1 MGSDIAHGRVALVT
15 GASRGI
21 GRAIAKALA
30 ANGAAVAVNYR
41 ANAEAARQTA
51 AEIEGHGG
59 RAITIQADVA
69 DKTAVEAMAGQV
81 TKELGPIDILVNNA
95 GLLIP
100 GELLDYKEEDLDR
113 MWGVNVKGV
122 LHCTGAVVPSMIERK
137 YGRIINLSSNA
148 AMGTAFPGTT
158 MYAAT
163 KAAVAIL
170 TKRFAFDF
178 GKHGITVNA
187 VLPGFTVTDMTTGG
201 KPPEQV
207 EQILETVSSRSM
219 LARPGE
225 VEDIA
230 HVVSFLASDKTS
242 FMTGQ
247 YLMADGGR
255 MDYLTHTCGRPVA
268 AQRRRVPN
276 ARNAY

>member
-1 MGSDIAHGRVALVT
+1 MGSDIVHGRVALVT

-21 GRAIAKALA
+21 GRAIAKGLA
-30 ANGAAVAVNYR
+30 ADGAAVAVNYC
-41 ANAEAARQTA
+41 NNVEAAQQTA
-51 AEIEGHGG
+51 GEIQGEGG
-59 RAITIQADVA
+59 RAITVRADVA
-69 DKTAVEAMAGQV
+69 DKTAVEAMAGQI

-95 GLLIP
+95 GVLIP

-113 MWGVNVKGV
+113 MWAINVKGV
-122 LHCTGAVVPSMIERK
+122 LYCTGAVVPSMIERK

-148 AMGTAFPGTT
+148 AMGTSFPGTT

-170 TKRFAFDF
+170 TKRFALDF

-187 VLPGFTVTDMTTGG
+187 VLPGFVGTDMTTGG
-201 KPPEQV
+201 KSPEQV
-207 EQILETVSSRSM
+207 EQILETVSSKSM

-247 YLMADGGR
+247 YLMSDGGR
-255 MDYLTHTCGRPVA
+255 MDYLTHT
-268 AQRRRVPN
+268 
-276 ARNAY
+276 

>member
-1 MGSDIAHGRVALVT
+1 MGSDIARGRVALVT

-21 GRAIAKALA
+21 GRAIAKSLA
-30 ANGAAVAVNYR
+30 ADGAAVAVNYR
-41 ANAEAARQTA
+41 ANAEAAQLTA
-51 AEIEGHGG
+51 DEIQGAGG
-59 RAITIQADVA
+59 RAITVQADVA
-69 DKTAVEAMAGQV
+69 DKSAVEAMAGRV

-95 GLLIP
+95 ALLIP

-113 MWGVNVKGV
+113 MWGANVKGV
-122 LHCTGAVVPSMIERK
+122 LYCTGAVVGSMIERK

-187 VLPGFTVTDMTTGG
+187 VLPGFTVTEMTTGG

-207 EQILETVSSRSM
+207 RQILETVSSRSM
-219 LARPGE
+219 MARPGE

-255 MDYLTHTCGRPVA
+255 MDYLTHT
-268 AQRRRVPN
+268 
-276 ARNAY
+276 

>member
-1 MGSDIAHGRVALVT
+1 MGSNDAESRVALVT

-21 GRAIAKALA
+21 GRAIAKLLA
-30 ANGAAVAVNYR
+30 ADGAAVGINYR
-41 ANAEAARQTA
+41 RGTKAARQLA
-51 AEIEGHGG
+51 AEIQNGGG
-59 RAITIQADVA
+59 RAVAVQADVT
-69 DKTAVEAMAGQV
+69 DKTAVEAMVEQI
-81 TKELGPIDILVNNA
+81 TDELGPVDILVNNA

-113 MWGVNVKGV
+113 MWATNVKGV
-122 LHCTGAVVPSMIERK
+122 LYCTGAVVGSMIERK
-137 YGRIINLSSNA
+137 FGRIINLSSNA

-158 MYAAT
+158 MYAVT

-219 LARPGE
+219 LARPGK

-230 HVVSFLASDKTS
+230 HVVAFLASGKSS

-255 MDYLTHTCGRPVA
+255 MDYLTHT
-268 AQRRRVPN
+268 
-276 ARNAY
+276 

>member
-1 MGSDIAHGRVALVT
+1 MDSDIAHGRVALVT

-21 GRAIAKALA
+21 GRAIAKGLA

-41 ANAEAARQTA
+41 TNANAARQTVG
-51 AEIEGHGG
+51 EIQGHGG

-69 DKTAVEAMAGQV
+69 DKTAVEAMVGQV
-81 TKELGPIDILVNNA
+81 TKEIGPIDILVNNA

-113 MWGVNVKGV
+113 MWGANVKGV
-122 LHCTGAVVPSMIERK
+122 LYCTGAVVPSMIEHK

-207 EQILETVSSRSM
+207 EQTLETVSSRSM

-255 MDYLTHTCGRPVA
+255 MDYLTHT
-268 AQRRRVPN
+268 
-276 ARNAY
+276 

>member
-1 MGSDIAHGRVALVT
+1 MGSDIAPGRVALVT

-21 GRAIAKALA
+21 GRAIAKGLA

-41 ANAEAARQTA
+41 TNADAARQTA
-51 AEIEGHGG
+51 GEIQGHGG

-69 DKTAVEAMAGQV
+69 DQTAVEAMVGQV
-81 TKELGPIDILVNNA
+81 TKEIGPIDILVNNA

-113 MWGVNVKGV
+113 MWGANVKGV
-122 LHCTGAVVPSMIERK
+122 LYCTGAVVPSMIERK

-187 VLPGFTVTDMTTGG
+187 VLPGFTVTEMTTGG
-201 KPPEQV
+201 KSPEQV
-207 EQILETVSSRSM
+207 EQILETISSRSM

-247 YLMADGGR
+247 YLMSDGGR
-255 MDYLTHTCGRPVA
+255 MDYLTHT
-268 AQRRRVPN
+268 
-276 ARNAY
+276 

>member
-1 MGSDIAHGRVALVT
+1 MDSNIARGRVALVT

-21 GRAIAKALA
+21 GRAIAKGLA
-30 ANGAAVAVNYR
+30 ADGAAVAVNYR
-41 ANAEAARQTA
+41 ANAEAAQQTA
-51 AEIEGHGG
+51 GEIQGQGG
-59 RAITIQADVA
+59 RAITVQADVA
-69 DKTAVEAMAGQV
+69 DKTAVEAMVVQV
-81 TKELGPIDILVNNA
+81 TKELGAIDILVNNA

-113 MWGVNVKGV
+113 MWAANVKGV
-122 LHCTGAVVPSMIERK
+122 LNCTGAVVPSMIERK

-148 AMGTAFPGTT
+148 AMGTSFPGTT

-170 TKRFAFDF
+170 TKRFALDF

-187 VLPGFTVTDMTTGG
+187 VLPGFVGTDMTTGG
-201 KPPEQV
+201 KSPEQV
-207 EQILETVSSRSM
+207 EQILETVSSKSM
-219 LARPGE
+219 LARPGK

-247 YLMADGGR
+247 YLMSDGGR
-255 MDYLTHTCGRPVA
+255 MDYLTHT
-268 AQRRRVPN
+268 
-276 ARNAY
+276 

>member
-255 MDYLTHTCGRPVA
+255 MDYLTHT
-268 AQRRRVPN
+268 
-276 ARNAY
+276 

>member
-1 MGSDIAHGRVALVT
+1 MGSDIAQGRVALVT

-21 GRAIAKALA
+21 GRAIAKGLA
-30 ANGAAVAVNYR
+30 ADGAAVAVNYR
-41 ANAEAARQTA
+41 TNAEAARQTA
-51 AEIEGHGG
+51 GEIQGDGG
-59 RAITIQADVA
+59 RAITVQADVA
-69 DKTAVEAMAGQV
+69 DKSAVEAMVVQV

-113 MWGVNVKGV
+113 MWGTNVKGV
-122 LHCTGAVVPSMIERK
+122 LHCTGAVVPSMIARK

-207 EQILETVSSRSM
+207 RQILETVSSKSM
-219 LARPGE
+219 LARPGQ

-255 MDYLTHTCGRPVA
+255 MDYLTHT
-268 AQRRRVPN
+268 
-276 ARNAY
+276 

>member
-1 MGSDIAHGRVALVT
+1 MGPDSVKGRVALVT

-21 GRAIAKALA
+21 GRAIATRLA
-30 ANGAAVAVNYR
+30 AEGAAIGVNYHRSTQAAEQVAAEIQSGGGRAVAV
-41 ANAEAARQTA
+41 
-51 AEIEGHGG
+51 
-59 RAITIQADVA
+59 QADVA
-69 DKTAVEAMAGQV
+69 DKAAVEAMVERTAN
-81 TKELGPIDILVNNA
+81 ELGPIDILVNNA
-95 GLLIP
+95 AVLIP

-113 MWGVNVKGV
+113 MWAANVKGV
-122 LHCTGAVVPSMIERK
+122 LYCTGAVVPSMIERK

-148 AMGTAFPGTT
+148 AVGTAFPGTT
-158 MYAAT
+158 MYAVT

-187 VLPGFTVTDMTTGG
+187 VLPGFTVTEMTTGG
-201 KPPEQV
+201 KSPEQV

-219 LARPGE
+219 LARPGD

-255 MDYLTHTCGRPVA
+255 MDYLTHT
-268 AQRRRVPN
+268 
-276 ARNAY
+276 